1 MLIVNCS
8 TKGEFALRV
17 SLNWIK
23 DYVDITTSPE
33 ELAEALTRAGI
44 AVDAIEYLGN
54 EISEIFVGLVKEAV
68 QHPNA
73 DKLSLC
79 TVDINELYQDLQIV
93 CGAPNVKKGQKVV
106 VALPGASLP
115 GDIKISKAKIR
126 GTESYGMICSG
137 QELGMDGDLIPE
149 EQRDGIL
156 VLDESTTIGTD
167 AKKLLGLDDVILVL
181 DLTPNRA
188 DCLSMINVARE
199 VAAVTGG
206 KVKLPEITMSM
217 DSSISNKVSVD
228 IVAEDLCERYV
239 ARVVKDIKIE
249 PSPLWMQKRLQ
260 ASGVRPISNVV
271 DITNYV
277 MLEMG
282 QPLHAFDYD
291 LVAQQKIIVRRAED
305 GEIIKTLDQK
315 ERKLHNEMLVIADPE
330 KAIALAGVMGG
341 YDTEVTGSTKNLIIE
356 SAYFHPINTRK
367 TSKELGLR
375 SEASLRFEK
384 GTIDK
389 ERVDIAAN
397 RACQLLGE
405 LAGGKVVMD
414 YVDNYPIKHLS
425 KTIVLRKSRANATIG
440 VNLSA
445 EEIKGLLEKIELGI
459 EITSEDTMKI
469 SVPSYRSDITG
480 EIDIIE
486 EIARLYGF
494 DNIPMTMPFGTI
506 ERSIKPKINVI
517 EQIVRNSLK
526 SSGSMEVITYSF
538 INENAYNKL
547 NVPEGHSLRN
557 TIKVA
562 NPLSEDGA
570 IMRTTLVSNLLDV
583 YVRNKSRRIEDVN
596 IFEIGRI
603 FTPTGELLPK
613 ETNILS
619 VLISGKAWKGWNWDT
634 VPLDFYYLKGMSE
647 QIAENFNLNFEFLPE
662 TEVVFLHPGRA
673 ARIKVQGNTIGT
685 IGELHPLVKES
696 YEIDNPVY
704 LLELDLD
711 KISNIYDAHIDY
723 REIGKYPTV
732 ERDLAILLKEDLN
745 VNEAEK
751 IIERSGGEL
760 LKDFHLFDVY
770 RGKQV
775 PEGYKSLAFS
785 LVYQSLEKTLTDL
798 EVNEIHERIQ
808 KDLAERLGAQLR

>member
-1 MLIVNCS
+1 
-8 TKGEFALRV
+8 LRV

-23 DYVDITTSPE
+23 EYVDINTNPE
-33 ELAEALTRAGI
+33 KLAEALTRVGI
-44 AVDAIEYLGN
+44 AVDAVEYLGN
-54 EISEIFVGLVKEAV
+54 EISEIFVGFVKEAV

-79 TVDINELYQDLQIV
+79 TVDVNEQYQCLQII

-115 GDIKISKAKIR
+115 DGIKIRKAKIR

-137 QELGMDGDLIPE
+137 QELGINEDLIPE

-156 VLDESTTIGTD
+156 VLDDSIPIGTD
-167 AKKLLGLDDVILVL
+167 AKKLLGLDDIVFVL

-188 DCLSMINVARE
+188 DCLSIVNVARE
-199 VAAVTGG
+199 VAAVMDS
-206 KVKLPEITMSM
+206 KVKLPEITMPM
-217 DSSISNKVSVD
+217 DSSINNTVSVD
-228 IVAEDLCERYV
+228 IIAEDLCERYV
-239 ARVVKDIKIE
+239 ARVVKGIKIE

-260 ASGVRPISNVV
+260 ASGVRPINNVV

-291 LVAQQKIIVRRAED
+291 LVAQQKITVRRADD

-315 ERKLHNEMLVIADPE
+315 DRKLHNEMLVIADAE

-341 YDTEVTGSTKNLIIE
+341 YDTEVTDNTTNLIIE
-356 SAYFHPINTRK
+356 SAYFHPVNTRK

-389 ERVDIAAN
+389 ERVDAAAN
-397 RACQLLGE
+397 RACQLLAE

-414 YVDNYPIKHLS
+414 YVDNYPVKH
-425 KTIVLRKSRANATIG
+425 KPTTIVLRKNRVNATIG
-440 VNLSA
+440 INLSA
-445 EEIKGLLEKIELGI
+445 EEIKELLEKIELGI
-459 EITSEDTMKI
+459 EIINEDTINI
-469 SVPSYRSDITG
+469 SVPSYRRDITG

-506 ERSIKPKINVI
+506 ERSVKPKINVV

-538 INENAYNKL
+538 INENAYNRL
-547 NVPEGHSLRN
+547 NVPEDHGLRN

-570 IMRTTLVSNLLDV
+570 VMRTTLASNLLDA

-603 FTPTGELLPK
+603 FTPTNELLPK
-613 ETNILS
+613 ETNMLSIL
-619 VLISGKAWKGWNWDT
+619 ITGKAWKGWNWGT
-634 VPLDFYYLKGMSE
+634 IPLDFYYLKGMGE
-647 QIAENFNLNFEFLPE
+647 QIAESFNLSFEFLPG
-662 TEVVFLHPGRA
+662 TEVAFLHPGRA
-673 ARIKVQGNTIGT
+673 ARIEIQGVPIGN
-685 IGELHPLVKES
+685 IGELHPLVKEN
-696 YEIDNPVY
+696 YEIDNLVY
-704 LLELDLD
+704 FLELNLD
-711 KISNIYDAHIDY
+711 KISDLYEAHIDY

-732 ERDLAILLKEDLN
+732 ERDLAILLKEDIN

-751 IIERSGGEL
+751 IIKGSGGDL
-760 LKDFHLFDVY
+760 LKGFHLFDVY

-775 PEGYKSLAFS
+775 PGGYKSLAFS
-785 LVYQSLEKTLTDL
+785 LIYQSLEKTLTDI
-798 EVNEIHERIQ
+798 EVNEVHERIQ
-808 KDLAERLGAQLR
+808 KDLAEGLGAQLR

>member
-1 MLIVNCS
+1 M
-8 TKGEFALRV
+8 RV

-23 DYVDITTSPE
+23 EYVDINTNPE
-33 ELAEALTRAGI
+33 KLAEALTRVGI
-44 AVDAIEYLGN
+44 AVDAVEYLGN
-54 EISEIFVGLVKEAV
+54 EISEIFVGFVKEAV

-79 TVDINELYQDLQIV
+79 TVDVNEQYQCLQII

-115 GDIKISKAKIR
+115 DGIKIRKAKIR

-137 QELGMDGDLIPE
+137 QELGINEDLIPE

-156 VLDESTTIGTD
+156 VLDDSIPIGTD
-167 AKKLLGLDDVILVL
+167 AKKLLGLDDIVFVL

-188 DCLSMINVARE
+188 DCLSIVNVARE
-199 VAAVTGG
+199 VAAVMDS
-206 KVKLPEITMSM
+206 KVKLPEITMPM
-217 DSSISNKVSVD
+217 DSSINNTVSVD
-228 IVAEDLCERYV
+228 IIAEDLCERYV
-239 ARVVKDIKIE
+239 ARVVKGIKIE

-260 ASGVRPISNVV
+260 ASGVRPINNVV

-291 LVAQQKIIVRRAED
+291 LVAQQKITVRRADD

-315 ERKLHNEMLVIADPE
+315 DRKLHNEMLVIADAE

-341 YDTEVTGSTKNLIIE
+341 YDTEVTDNTTNLIIE
-356 SAYFHPINTRK
+356 SAYFHPVNTRK

-389 ERVDIAAN
+389 ERVDAAAN
-397 RACQLLGE
+397 RACQLLAE

-414 YVDNYPIKHLS
+414 YVDNYPVKH
-425 KTIVLRKSRANATIG
+425 KPTTIVLRKNRVNATIG
-440 VNLSA
+440 INLSA
-445 EEIKGLLEKIELGI
+445 EEIKELLEKIELGI
-459 EITSEDTMKI
+459 EIINEDTINI
-469 SVPSYRSDITG
+469 SVPSYRRDITG

-506 ERSIKPKINVI
+506 ERSVKPKINVV

-538 INENAYNKL
+538 INENAYNRL
-547 NVPEGHSLRN
+547 NVPEDHGLRN

-570 IMRTTLVSNLLDV
+570 VMRTTLASNLLDA

-603 FTPTGELLPK
+603 FTPTNELLPK
-613 ETNILS
+613 ETNMLSIL
-619 VLISGKAWKGWNWDT
+619 ITGKAWKGWNWGT
-634 VPLDFYYLKGMSE
+634 IPLDFYYLKGMGE
-647 QIAENFNLNFEFLPE
+647 QIAESFNLSFEFLPG
-662 TEVVFLHPGRA
+662 TEVAFLHPGRA
-673 ARIKVQGNTIGT
+673 ARIEIQGVPIGN
-685 IGELHPLVKES
+685 IGELHPLVKEN
-696 YEIDNPVY
+696 YEIDNLVY
-704 LLELDLD
+704 FLELNLD
-711 KISNIYDAHIDY
+711 KISDLYEAHIDY

-732 ERDLAILLKEDLN
+732 ERDLAILLKEDIN

-751 IIERSGGEL
+751 IIKGSGGDL
-760 LKDFHLFDVY
+760 LKGFHLFDVY

-775 PEGYKSLAFS
+775 PGGYKSLAFS
-785 LVYQSLEKTLTDL
+785 LIYQSLEKTLTDI
-798 EVNEIHERIQ
+798 EVNEVHERIQ
-808 KDLAERLGAQLR
+808 KDLAEGLGAQLR

>member
-1 MLIVNCS
+1 M
-8 TKGEFALRV
+8 RV

-23 DYVDITTSPE
+23 EYVDINTSPE

-44 AVDAIEYLGN
+44 AVDTIEYLGN
-54 EISEIFVGLVKEAV
+54 EISEVFVGLVKEAV
-68 QHPNA
+68 QHPDA

-79 TVDINELYQDLQIV
+79 TVDVNEQYQNLQII

-106 VALPGASLP
+106 VALPGATLP
-115 GDIKISKAKIR
+115 GGIEIRKAKIR

-137 QELGMDGDLIPE
+137 QELGMNEDLIPE
-149 EQRDGIL
+149 NQREGIL
-156 VLDESTTIGTD
+156 VLDESTSIGAD
-167 AKKLLGLDDVILVL
+167 AKKLLGLDDIILVL

-199 VAAVTGG
+199 VAATTGG
-206 KVKLPEITMSM
+206 KIKFPEITMPV
-217 DSSISNKVSVD
+217 DSSINNTVSVQ
-228 IVAEDLCERYV
+228 IAAEDLCERYV

-260 ASGVRPISNVV
+260 ASGVRPINNVV

-282 QPLHAFDYD
+282 QPLHAFDHD
-291 LVAQQKIIVRRAED
+291 LVAQQKIIVRRAKD

-315 ERKLHNEMLVIADPE
+315 DRKLHNEMLVIADPE

-341 YDTEVTGSTKNLIIE
+341 YDTEVTGSTTNLIIE

-389 ERVDIAAN
+389 EGVDTAAN
-397 RACQLLGE
+397 RACQLLAE
-405 LAGGKVVMD
+405 FAGGKVVVD
-414 YVDNYPIKHLS
+414 YIDNYPIKHIPT
-425 KTIVLRKSRANATIG
+425 TIILRKNRVNTTIG
-440 VNLSA
+440 INLST
-445 EEIKGLLEKIELGI
+445 EEIQRLLEKIGLGI
-459 EITSEDTMKI
+459 EIISEDTMNI
-469 SVPSYRSDITG
+469 SVPSYRRDITG

-506 ERSIKPKINVI
+506 ERSVKPKINVI
-517 EQIVRNSLK
+517 EQIIRNSLK

-538 INENAYNKL
+538 INENVYNKL
-547 NVPEGHSLRN
+547 NVSEDHILRD

-570 IMRTTLVSNLLDV
+570 VMRTTLVSNLLDV
-583 YVRNKSRRIEDVN
+583 YVRNKSRRIEDIN

-603 FTPTGELLPK
+603 FTPTDDLLPK
-613 ETNILS
+613 ETNMLGVI
-619 VLISGKAWKGWNWDT
+619 ISGKAWKGWNWGT
-634 VPLDFYYLKGMSE
+634 IPLDFYYLKGMSE
-647 QIAENFNLNFEFLPE
+647 QIAESFNLSFEFLPE
-662 TEVVFLHPGRA
+662 TEVAFLHPGRA
-673 ARIKVQGNTIGT
+673 ACIKVQGVSIGT
-685 IGELHPLVKES
+685 IGELHPFVKEN
-696 YEIDNPVY
+696 YEIDNLVY

-711 KISNIYDAHIDY
+711 KISDLYDAHIDY
-723 REIGKYPTV
+723 REIGRYPTV
-732 ERDLAILLKEDLN
+732 ERDLAILLKEDIN

-751 IIERSGGEL
+751 IIKESGGEL
-760 LKDFHLFDVY
+760 LKGFHLFDVY

-785 LVYQSLEKTLTDL
+785 LIYQSLEKTLTDI
-798 EVNEIHERIQ
+798 EVNEVHERIQ
-808 KDLAERLGAQLR
+808 KDLAEGLGAQLR